1 MREYECMLILPAEA
15 DEAVVGTATDRIQK
29 VVAKHSGQ
37 VVGVDRWGRR
47 RLAYEIDRRNEGYYV
62 VVTFAAEP
70 AAQGELDRTLNL
82 ADEVLRYK
90 TTILPPQ
97 KQDKKQD
104 EETEQGTKGREHDRS
119 DRQKEEAATQ
129 PEASPAAVGGATP
142 QGE

>member
-1 MREYECMLILPAEA
+1 LREYECLLILPAEA

-37 VVGVDRWGRR
+37 VMGVDRWGRR
-47 RLAYEIDRRNEGYYV
+47 RLAYEIDRRTEGYYV
-62 VVTFAAEP
+62 VVTFTAEP
-70 AAQGELDRTLNL
+70 AAQGELDRTLHL

-90 TTILPPQ
+90 TTIRPPQ
-97 KQDKKQD
+97 KQDKKERD
-104 EETEQGTKGREHDRS
+104 KDRS
-119 DRQKEEAATQ
+119 GRPEDRQEEEAAPQ